1 LDLLQ
6 SPIRSVSIATGQL
19 MENFCEYCSFYPN
32 ATIYGC
38 VCVCVYIFAISTIT
52 IQVIKKNINCIFC
65 NAKCRNAH
73 YFTCHAGIF
82 FGFQGRRGKNN
93 FLESI
98 KDGRGPFA
106 NNVIYT

>member
-1 LDLLQ
+1 
-6 SPIRSVSIATGQL
+6 VSTAVFIQMRQYMG
-19 MENFCEYCSFYPN
+19 
-32 ATIYGC
+32 